1 MVLLFSLY
9 SRGPICDLFNKLLC
23 GVDDLLD
30 VTPKKYWCYQCKAHN
45 SFDHIVDQIVNS
57 HGTRTHQKMSCV
69 RCQASMFQ
77 PSQITAGI
85 VGTLGFSLIAIVIG
99 LGLGGDGLLVSWGLA
114 ACSGLIG
121 LSMLYY
127 MILWRGLL
135 ILALPKRGESASTVP
150 LMEAIRH

>member
-1 MVLLFSLY
+1 MKKVEPFTSNPLVPNS
-9 SRGPICDLFNKLLC
+9 
-23 GVDDLLD
+23 
-30 VTPKKYWCYQCKAHN
+30 KKYWCYRCKAHN
-45 SFDHIVDQIVNS
+45 SFDHIVNS
-57 HGTRTHQKMSCV
+57 HGTRIHQKMSCV
-69 RCQASMFQ
+69 RCEASMFQ

-127 MILWRGLL
+127 MILWRGWVRAQRAKPPEQLL
-135 ILALPKRGESASTVP
+135 REGKQYVSSSEG
-150 LMEAIRH
+150 MQK

>member
-1 MVLLFSLY
+1 MKKVEPFTSNPLVPNSE
-9 SRGPICDLFNKLLC
+9 
-23 GVDDLLD
+23 
-30 VTPKKYWCYQCKAHN
+30 KYWCYRCKAHN

-127 MILWRGLL
+127 MILWRGWVRAQRAKPPEQLL
-135 ILALPKRGESASTVP
+135 REGKQYVSSFEG
-150 LMEAIRH
+150 MQK